1 MNQKLLEAE
10 EDFKKKLFEK
20 EDHFEREIEVLRKEN
35 KRMKEHLRMDKE
47 ERKANQV
54 EMLREDMKDKMEH
67 KELVLKMEDKEA
79 RLEELEEETD
89 KLNKSL
95 EIEKN
100 ERSSLESELLEVRHG
115 YCFFCFIIDFHYS

>member
-1 MNQKLLEAE
+1 MVGSA
-10 EDFKKKLFEK
+10 FYFFEK
-20 EDHFEREIEVLRKEN
+20 VFFWDTL
-35 KRMKEHLRMDKE
+35 MDKE
-47 ERKANQV
+47 ERKVNQV
-54 EMLREDMKDKMEH
+54 EDMKDKMEH

-100 ERSSLESELLEVRHG
+100 ERSSLESELLEVRHEY
-115 YCFFCFIIDFHYS
+115 YCLFCFIIDFHYPQGEEQCRG